1 MSEQSTLTVPLSQTP
16 SPISAGLPDPIPTAM
31 PVGMPDTVSIAAA
44 EPLSLIQSAQDFL
57 LLGGPVVW
65 VLMAFSVIALAV
77 VLLKLWQFIW
87 MQPENTA
94 DVETS
99 LKHWQQG
106 DLSQAVAHLKISRPA
121 SNIAFVA
128 MHGLSGAHSDI
139 GLLKE
144 ELSRIARSYLEQL
157 RSYLRLLEV
166 IGNLSPLLGLLG
178 TVQGMILAFQ
188 RMEEAGSQV
197 DPSVLSGGIWQA
209 LLTTAVGLIVA
220 IPVVALHNWLERKAE
235 RVAGVM
241 QDVTTRVF
249 TLQVVGKVKASE
261 QSVAPED
268 LKRAA

>member
-1 MSEQSTLTVPLSQTP
+1 MNDQSTLVTPLVQTEPSTPATVLVDQAS
-16 SPISAGLPDPIPTAM
+16 SSM
-31 PVGMPDTVSIAAA
+31 PVVTP
-44 EPLSLIQSAQDFL
+44 EPLSLIQSVQDFL
-57 LLGGPVVW
+57 QLGGPVVW

-77 VLLKLWQFIW
+77 VLLKLWQFICL
-87 MQPENTA
+87 QPENTA
-94 DVETS
+94 DVEAS
-99 LKHWQQG
+99 LKYWEKG
-106 DLSQAVAHLKISRPA
+106 DLSQALAHLKISRPV
-121 SNIAFVA
+121 SKLAFVG
-128 MHGLSGAHSDI
+128 MSGLSGVYTDI

-166 IGNLSPLLGLLG
+166 IGSLSPLLGLLG

-249 TLQVVGKVKASE
+249 TLQAAEKMKAFE